1 MPRPWATVALNLL
14 LAAGCLAVVLW
25 ALWRSLKRSE
35 DPSLMLFKVVLSLV
49 LTGGLIFI
57 ALTTDGSD
65 RLVVPGLC
73 AGYGVTMAIIWGRH
87 IGALVASPLT
97 AMFDGGSEEVEP
109 RPLYS
114 VALNKIRRGE
124 YNEAAFEIKTQL
136 MKFPDDFFGQ
146 HLLAQLQAEHL
157 NDLQGAQV
165 TVEKLCAQR
174 GHPPNAIADTLN
186 QLADWHLKYAQDAM
200 NAQVALESIIE
211 RFPDT
216 EFAQHAHQRIAH
228 LASQEMLLA
237 AHDRPSI
244 KLRPGIQNLGLMKDS
259 SELQAPEDD
268 PAERARQYVA
278 HLEKHPQDNEM
289 REKLAWI
296 YAKHYGRPDLAID
309 QMEQILA
316 HPNQTSKHVIH
327 CLNMIADVNIK
338 YANNLEA
345 ARAALQRIVEGY
357 PESAAAESARKRI
370 DRLRLEMRTH
380 GDAPSIKLGTYE
392 QNIGLKKGL

>member
-1 MPRPWATVALNLL
+1 
-14 LAAGCLAVVLW
+14 
-25 ALWRSLKRSE
+25 
-35 DPSLMLFKVVLSLV
+35 
-49 LTGGLIFI
+49 
-57 ALTTDGSD
+57 
-65 RLVVPGLC
+65 
-73 AGYGVTMAIIWGRH
+73 MAIIWGRH

-97 AMFDGGSEEVEP
+97 TMFDGGSEEVEP